1 MNYGESS
8 NVGYYK
14 RSYTS
19 SRLKGYVFKHKFSNT
34 AEDARIDVSARS
46 FRVYRQMAFSNIRFS
61 NPLVN
66 CYNSKTLKSIF
77 EIHEKKKNRCYN
89 NVLLKQ
95 KIVPL
100 LR

>member
-14 RSYTS
+14 RSYTNS
-19 SRLKGYVFKHKFSNT
+19 WLKGYVFKHKFSNT
-34 AEDARIDVSARS
+34 AEDARINVSARS
-46 FRVYRQMAFSNIRFS
+46 FRVYRQMAFSNLRFS
-61 NPLVN
+61 NPLAN

-77 EIHEKKKNRCYN
+77 EIHEKKKNTCYN

-95 KIVPL
+95 KTVPL
-100 LR
+100 L